1 MNRLPALIL
10 ALCVGLAT
18 AAEAP
23 PVAEDPLL
31 EKRVMRLASEL
42 RCLVCQNQS
51 IADSNAELAAD
62 LRKQVRE
69 MLKSG
74 KTEAEVRQFMVQR
87 YGDFVLYN
95 PPVKSTTM
103 LLWAGPFVLL
113 LVALVTLT
121 LAVWRRRSRPD
132 ERELTPEEHERAG
145 ALLARDGEKRS

>member
-1 MNRLPALIL
+1 MKRLPALVLSLCMAL
-10 ALCVGLAT
+10 AM
-18 AAEAP
+18 AADAP
-23 PVAEDPLL
+23 PLAEDPVL
-31 EKRVMRLASEL
+31 EKRVIRLASEL

-74 KTEAEVRQFMVQR
+74 KTEAEVREFMVQR

-95 PPVKSTTM
+95 PPVKTTTA

-113 LVALVTLT
+113 VVAVAALV
-121 LAVWRRRSRPD
+121 LAVMRRRSRVD
-132 ERELTPEEHERAG
+132 ERELTPEEHERAR
-145 ALLARDGEKRS
+145 ALLAPGGEKRS

>member
-1 MNRLPALIL
+1 MTRLAALIFV
-10 ALCVGLAT
+10 LCAGLAV

-23 PVAEDPLL
+23 PLAEDPVL

-95 PPVKSTTM
+95 PPVKTTTA
-103 LLWAGPFVLL
+103 LLWAGPFAL
-113 LVALVTLT
+113 LVIALAALI
-121 LAVWRRRSRPD
+121 LAVTRRRSRFE
-132 ERELTPEEHERAG
+132 ERELTPEEHERAQ
-145 ALLARDGEKRS
+145 ALLARDGKGRT

>member
-1 MNRLPALIL
+1 MKRLSVLIL
-10 ALCVGLAT
+10 TLWVGLAT

-74 KTEAEVRQFMVQR
+74 KSEAQVRQFMVQR

-95 PPVKSTTM
+95 PPVKKTTV

-113 LVALVTLT
+113 VVALVALVV
-121 LAVWRRRSRPD
+121 AVVRRRDRFE
-132 ERELTPEEHERAG
+132 ERELTPEEHERAR
-145 ALLARDGEKRS
+145 ALLTREGEKRS